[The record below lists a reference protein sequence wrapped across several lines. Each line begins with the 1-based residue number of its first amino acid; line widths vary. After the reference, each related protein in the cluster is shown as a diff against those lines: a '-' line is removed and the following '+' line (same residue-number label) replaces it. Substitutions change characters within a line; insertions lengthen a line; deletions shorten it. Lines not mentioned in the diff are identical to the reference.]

1 MPSKQWNDYHSYIL
15 YQINYCD
22 LLTIL
27 IVNFKSFYLKLSI
40 VTRLIEIHWFTI
52 QNKFTINNMLQNVNV
67 RDFKIFYML
76 LYGLFC
82 RHLLLVFLW
91 TYNYFILF
99 QTTNSTN
106 ISCDGLSK
114 FEEELNITDVIQDP
128 LANIKEE
135 QLEDYHQ
142 VMKIDD
148 DYLYILL
155 EYKLFQ
161 ICIFK
166 KLAGFFIRFK

>member
-1 MPSKQWNDYHSYIL
+1 M
-15 YQINYCD
+15 
-22 LLTIL
+22 
-27 IVNFKSFYLKLSI
+27 
-40 VTRLIEIHWFTI
+40 
-52 QNKFTINNMLQNVNV
+52 
-67 RDFKIFYML
+67 

-142 VMKIDD
+142 VMKFDD
-148 DYLYILL
+148 DYLHFLWNTNY
-155 EYKLFQ
+155 
-161 ICIFK
+161 FK
-166 KLAGFFIRFK
+166 YVFLKNFEVFFIRFK